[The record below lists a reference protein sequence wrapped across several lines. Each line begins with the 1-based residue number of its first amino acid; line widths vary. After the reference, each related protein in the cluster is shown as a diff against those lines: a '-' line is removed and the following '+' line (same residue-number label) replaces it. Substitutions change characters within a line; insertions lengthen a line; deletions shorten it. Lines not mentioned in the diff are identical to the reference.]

1 MALRFKHQILSTK
14 FETKKMIEEKE
25 VQYDLPER
33 TFKFALAIRVCM
45 SRCKWTR
52 EQWTDIDQIL
62 RSSGSI
68 AANYVE
74 ANNAV
79 SRPDFLFRIRIAK
92 KEASE
97 SMLWLRLLEATTQ
110 DESIKTTLRA
120 LLQEADELTRI
131 LATILR
137 NSQK

>member
-1 MALRFKHQILSTK
+1 M
-14 FETKKMIEEKE
+14 EERAE
-25 VQYDLPER
+25 RYDLPER
-33 TFKFALAIRVCM
+33 TFKFALAIRTCM
-45 SRCKWTR
+45 ARSKWTR

-68 AANYVE
+68 AANYIE

-79 SRPDFLFRIRIAK
+79 SKPDFLLRIRIAK

-97 SMLWLRLLEATTQ
+97 TMLWLRLLEATAQ
-110 DESIKTTLRA
+110 DDSIKATLCS
-120 LLQEADELTRI
+120 LLQEAGELTRI
-131 LATILR
+131 LAAILR

>member
-1 MALRFKHQILSTK
+1 MMEDRADR
-14 FETKKMIEEKE
+14 
-25 VQYDLPER
+25 YDLPER
-33 TFKFALAIRVCM
+33 TFKFALAVRACV
-45 SRCKWTR
+45 SRSKWTR

-62 RSSGSI
+62 RSSGSV
-68 AANYVE
+68 AANYIE

-79 SRPDFLFRIRIAK
+79 SKPDFMLRIRIAK

-97 SMLWLRLLEATTQ
+97 TMLWLRLLEATSQ
-110 DESIKTTLRA
+110 DPPIKATLST
-120 LLQEADELTRI
+120 LFQEADELTRI

>member
-1 MALRFKHQILSTK
+1 MENGGRA
-14 FETKKMIEEKE
+14 
-25 VQYDLPER
+25 YDLEER
-33 TFKFALAIRVCM
+33 TYQFALGIR
-45 SRCKWTR
+45 RCIGSVKWAR
-52 EQWTDIDQIL
+52 EQWTDVDQVL

-79 SRPDFLFRIRIAK
+79 SKPDFIFRIKISK

-97 SMLWLRLLEATTQ
+97 SRLWLRLLGDTTQ
-110 DESIKTTLRA
+110 AEPIKQTLGNFQ
-120 LLQEADELTRI
+120 QEADELARI

-137 NSQK
+137 NSGG

>member
-1 MALRFKHQILSTK
+1 MGDMERSDR
-14 FETKKMIEEKE
+14 
-25 VQYDLPER
+25 YDLPER
-33 TFKFALAIRVCM
+33 TFQFALAVRTCI
-45 SRCKWTR
+45 SGAKWTR

-68 AANYVE
+68 AANYTE

-79 SRPDFLFRIRIAK
+79 SKPDFLLRLRIAK

-97 SMLWLRLLEATTQ
+97 TMLWLRLLEATSTHN
-110 DESIKTTLRA
+110 SIKTTLHA